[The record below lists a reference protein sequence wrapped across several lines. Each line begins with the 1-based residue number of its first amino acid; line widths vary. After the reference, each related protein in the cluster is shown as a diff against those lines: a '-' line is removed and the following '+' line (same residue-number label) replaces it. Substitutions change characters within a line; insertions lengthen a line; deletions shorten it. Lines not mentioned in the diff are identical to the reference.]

1 MVNYTKLPTLTL
13 HRTYNANNTIGTLTD
28 GNANL
33 ICCTLELPYMNNKKM
48 VSCIPEGDYCVL
60 PHTSPK
66 FGKCFKVYQWQ
77 HRLVNEIGGVDQ
89 WEVGKGKYQTAS
101 PTIRGGVDVRGDILI
116 HSGNRTTDVKG
127 CILVGDSIIADPNL
141 SNSTL
146 ETYPFIANSRATL
159 KMLMAEYK
167 DGFNMIII
175 KNGDKA

>member
-33 ICCTLELPYMNNKKM
+33 ICCTLELPYKNNKKM

-77 HRLVNEIGGVDQ
+77 YEMINEMGYGRVA
-89 WEVGKGKYQTAS
+89 QTLS
-101 PTIRGGVDVRGDILI
+101 PTISDGVEVRENILI

-159 KMLMAEYK
+159 KRLMEEYEE
-167 DGFNMIII
+167 GFNMIII